1 MPYEIVKEKRGFRVK
16 DDKNRFYSKKL
27 LTKKVARQQQ
37 KALYAAENQRAKGRT
52 LQGGIVP
59 VYMGPEE
66 MYLVGDGWITN
77 VFAKIKDNARKVIS
91 KFATPILNTVSK
103 ITTPLLRK
111 DFPPKVR
118 QVLERYGDGQI
129 YALMIMREP
138 IANYIDKA
146 LNFISAGKWDEAKK
160 RLGYDKMFHLS
171 MIALLNMPD
180 GQQAKI
186 KIEKNEVINIT
197 DSFTLKQ
204 GVEKFGS
211 ANTPQENR
219 VGEIEVFRVPLACC
233 ITLNELMDKA
243 AKTIGDSFFTYDA
256 FTNNC
261 QIFLN
266 NILTANGINTP
277 EISAWI
283 LQPADGLLAQ
293 LPSYV
298 SPFARV
304 ITNVAGLADLA
315 LEGRGEGMEGGC
327 MEMCGCGT
335 RVPIRPRFR
344 KQLKKVGISPEDY
357 LAVARDRAEE
367 AGYDPRALEFSTED
381 ENKLQIYDDEGKVHR
396 FGAVGYNDFIL
407 WSTLEALGKTPEG
420 QALKKQNVFWRS
432 HTKIRGDWKDDRF
445 SPNMLALKI
454 LW

>member
-1 MPYEIVKEKRGFRVK
+1 
-16 DDKNRFYSKKL
+16 
-27 LTKKVARQQQ
+27 
-37 KALYAAENQRAKGRT
+37 
-52 LQGGIVP
+52 
-59 VYMGPEE
+59 
-66 MYLVGDGWITN
+66 
-77 VFAKIKDNARKVIS
+77 
-91 KFATPILNTVSK
+91 
-103 ITTPLLRK
+103 
-111 DFPPKVR
+111 
-118 QVLERYGDGQI
+118 
-129 YALMIMREP
+129 
-138 IANYIDKA
+138 
-146 LNFISAGKWDEAKK
+146 
-160 RLGYDKMFHLS
+160 
-171 MIALLNMPD
+171 
-180 GQQAKI
+180 
-186 KIEKNEVINIT
+186 VINIT

-432 HTKIRGDWKDDRF
+432 HSKIKGDWKDDRF

>member
-1 MPYEIVKEKRGFRVK
+1 MPYNIVKEKRGFRVQ
-16 DDKNRFYSKKL
+16 DDKSRFYSKKPM
-27 LTKKVARQQQ
+27 TKKMAREQQ
-37 KALYAAENQRAKGRT
+37 KALYAAEGERAKSRA

-59 VYMGPEE
+59 VYVGGS

-77 VFAKIKDNARKVIS
+77 VFAKIKDNARKAIS
-91 KFATPILNTVSK
+91 KITTPILNTVAK
-103 ITTPLLRK
+103 ISTPLLRK
-111 DFPPKVR
+111 DFPPKAR
-118 QVLERYGDGQI
+118 SVLERYGDGQI

-138 IANYIDKA
+138 ISNYIDKA
-146 LNFISAGKWDEAKK
+146 LNFISAGKWNEAKQ

-180 GQQAKI
+180 GEQAKI

-197 DSFTLKQ
+197 DTFTLKQ
-204 GVEKFGS
+204 GVEEFGS
-211 ANTPQENR
+211 ANTPEQNR
-219 VGEIEVFRVPLACC
+219 AGEIEVFRVPLACC
-233 ITLNELMDKA
+233 ITLKELMDKA
-243 AKTIGDSFFTYDA
+243 AKTIGESFFTYDA
-256 FTNNC
+256 FFNNC

-266 NILTANGINTP
+266 NILTANGLNTP
-277 EISAWI
+277 QISSWI
-283 LQPADGLLAQ
+283 LQPADALLAQ

-315 LEGRGEGMEGGC
+315 LEGRGEEMQGGC

-381 ENKLQIYDDEGKVHR
+381 ENKLQIHDDEGKVHR

-432 HTKIRGDWKDDRF
+432 HTKIKGDWKNDRF
-445 SPNMLALKI
+445 SPNMLALSI
-454 LW
+454 IW